1 MREKR
6 YYKGMKGTQGKD
18 KERNDKVKSSTGG
31 TSSET
36 INQTINQTIERNKTM
51 NNQIKLKDGE
61 TLTWA
66 IYENG
71 SGVLSLVIFAE
82 TVSNARPVAAVFDV
96 LPDNVLPAL
105 DDLDMID
112 MWQGVN
118 YDVAD
123 IHRFLEDEAARPVAY
138 TQVPRTGEMDTI
150 MEIERMGYAARKAFN
165 IAEE

>member
-1 MREKR
+1 
-6 YYKGMKGTQGKD
+6 MKGTQEEE
-18 KERNDKVKSSTGG
+18 KEM
-31 TSSET
+31 
-36 INQTINQTIERNKTM
+36 INQTIERNKTM
-51 NNQIKLKDGE
+51 SNQINLDDGE

-71 SGVLSLVIFAE
+71 SGTLSLVLFGESI
-82 TVSNARPVAAVFDV
+82 SNARPVAGVFDI

-123 IHRFLEDEAARPVAY
+123 IHRYLEDEAARPVAY
-138 TQVPRTGEMDTI
+138 TQVPRTGEVETI

-165 IAEE
+165 IADE

>member
-1 MREKR
+1 
-6 YYKGMKGTQGKD
+6 MKGSQEKT
-18 KERNDKVKSSTGG
+18 STGRP
-31 TSSET
+31 TSET
-36 INQTINQTIERNKTM
+36 INETIERNKTM
-51 NNQIKLKDGE
+51 SNQINLMEGE

-66 IYENG
+66 VYENG

-82 TVSNARPVAAVFDV
+82 SVSNARPVAGVFDI

-123 IHRFLEDEAARPVAY
+123 IDRFLRDEAARPVAY
-138 TQVPRTGEMDTI
+138 TQVPRTGEVETI
-150 MEIERMGYAARKAFN
+150 MEIERMGYAARKAFD
-165 IAEE
+165 IADE

>member
-1 MREKR
+1 
-6 YYKGMKGTQGKD
+6 MKGTQGKD
-18 KERNDKVKSSTGG
+18 KERN
-31 TSSET
+31 
-36 INQTINQTIERNKTM
+36 KTM
-51 NNQIKLKDGE
+51 SNQIDLNDGE

-66 IYENG
+66 VYENG

-82 TVSNARPVAAVFDV
+82 TVSNARPVAGVFDI

-123 IHRFLEDEAARPVAY
+123 IHRFLRDEAARPVAY
-138 TQVPRTGEMDTI
+138 TQVPRTGEVETI
-150 MEIERMGYAARKAFN
+150 MEIERMGYAARKAFS
-165 IAEE
+165 IADE

>member
-6 YYKGMKGTQGKD
+6 YSKDMKGTQEEEK
-18 KERNDKVKSSTGG
+18 G
-31 TSSET
+31 TRT
-36 INQTINQTIERNKTM
+36 MKKQIN
-51 NNQIKLKDGE
+51 LKDGE

-71 SGVLSLVIFAE
+71 SGVLTLVLFAE
-82 TVSNARPVAAVFDV
+82 TIAHARPVAAVFDI

-105 DDLDMID
+105 EDLDMIE

-118 YDVAD
+118 YDVED
-123 IHRFLEDEAARPVAY
+123 IHRFLRDEGGRPVAY
-138 TQVPRTGEMDTI
+138 TQVPRTGEMETI

-165 IAEE
+165 IADE

>member
-6 YYKGMKGTQGKD
+6 YYKGMKGTQGR
-18 KERNDKVKSSTGG
+18 E
-31 TSSET
+31 E
-36 INQTINQTIERNKTM
+36 ERNKTM
-51 NNQIKLKDGE
+51 SNQINLMAGE

-66 IYENG
+66 VYENG

-82 TVSNARPVAAVFDV
+82 TVSNARPVAGVFDI

-123 IHRFLEDEAARPVAY
+123 IHRFLRDEAARPVAY
-138 TQVPRTGEMDTI
+138 TQVPRTGEIETI

-165 IAEE
+165 IADE

>member
-1 MREKR
+1 M
-6 YYKGMKGTQGKD
+6 
-18 KERNDKVKSSTGG
+18 S
-31 TSSET
+31 
-36 INQTINQTIERNKTM
+36 
-51 NNQIKLKDGE
+51 NQINLMAGE

-66 IYENG
+66 VYENG

-82 TVSNARPVAAVFDV
+82 SVSNARPVAGVFDI

-123 IHRFLEDEAARPVAY
+123 IHRFLRDEAARPVAY
-138 TQVPRTGEMDTI
+138 TEVPRTGEMGTI

-165 IAEE
+165 IADE

>member
-6 YYKGMKGTQGKD
+6 YDEVMKGTQR
-18 KERNDKVKSSTGG
+18 KE
-31 TSSET
+31 ET
-36 INQTINQTIERNKTM
+36 IKRFLALRENLLFNKTIERNKTM
-51 NNQIKLKDGE
+51 SNQIINLKDGE

-66 IYENG
+66 VYENG
-71 SGVLSLVIFAE
+71 SGILSLVLFAE
-82 TVSNARPVAAVFDV
+82 TISDARPVAAVFDI

-123 IHRFLEDEAARPVAY
+123 IHRYLRDEAARPVAY
-138 TQVPRTGEMDTI
+138 TQVPRTGEVETI

-165 IAEE
+165 VADE

>member
-6 YYKGMKGTQGKD
+6 YYKGMKGTQGKEE
-18 KERNDKVKSSTGG
+18 ERNDKVKSSTGG
-31 TSSET
+31 TTSET
-36 INQTINQTIERNKTM
+36 INQTKERNKTM
-51 NNQIKLKDGE
+51 SNQINLMAGE

-66 IYENG
+66 VYENG

-82 TVSNARPVAAVFDV
+82 TVSNARPVAAVFDI

-123 IHRFLEDEAARPVAY
+123 IHRYLRDEAARPVAY
-138 TQVPRTGEMDTI
+138 SSVISPSGEVETI

-165 IAEE
+165 IADE